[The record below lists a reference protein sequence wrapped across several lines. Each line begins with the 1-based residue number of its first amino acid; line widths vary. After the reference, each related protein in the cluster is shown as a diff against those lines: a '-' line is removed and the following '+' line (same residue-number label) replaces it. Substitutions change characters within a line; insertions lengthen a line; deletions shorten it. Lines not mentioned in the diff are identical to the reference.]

1 MGIVDRL
8 RNLTGKAE
16 DTAVEHKD
24 QIRQAVQKAEATADQ
39 RTVRPPLSALQ
50 CESEVHGRRDR
61 ESEAEEASEPIDPL
75 GQLQICKDRERQV
88 GQR

>member
-39 RTVRPPLSALQ
+39 RT
-50 CESEVHGRRDR
+50 EGRYHEQIQKAGAKAD
-61 ESEAEEASEPIDPL
+61 AFVDNL
-75 GQLQICKDRERQV
+75 GQTEKGSPAGGTGDEGTPPA
-88 GQR
+88 GQ